1 MERKF
6 SQGRIRMIHI
16 DLKLTLALMYIGKLN
31 KIDAKTIPNDINN
44 ALLALKWGLSGCI
57 IQRNLSTA
65 EKYKHYYISYYM
77 L

>member
-1 MERKF
+1 MN
-6 SQGRIRMIHI
+6 SQIYGRENSLKANSIV
-16 DLKLTLALMYIGKLN
+16 DKNDNLKLTLALMYIGKLN

-65 EKYKHYYISYYM
+65 EK
-77 L
+77 

>member
-44 ALLALKWGLSGCI
+44 ALLALK
-57 IQRNLSTA
+57 
-65 EKYKHYYISYYM
+65 
-77 L
+77 